1 MSDSDLRN
9 PDPDFQPVLCR
20 VDFKPDGHGH
30 NPAADHQGR
39 VSIFFNVDGFEYH
52 YADFVKIKVENHRFS
67 AGKKTTSA
75 GVSSKHG

>member
-1 MSDSDLRN
+1 MV
-9 PDPDFQPVLCR
+9 DP
-20 VDFKPDGHGH
+20 G
-30 NPAADHQGR
+30 QGR
-39 VSIFFNVDGFEYH
+39 VSIFFIGDGFEYH